1 MMSRGELAGKRGAS
15 LSFSLSRR
23 YQRQGLMKEAL
34 RAVIHEL
41 FQAEGLDYLHRG
53 HFDFNLPS
61 AKLQEKLGFTRLAA
75 RTFRRE
81 GENAYG
87 GNYPV
92 EPLRG
97 IGAPG
102 RRPGA
107 LLPIYIPHFVPFF
120 AHKRRNSFVFNTT
133 VIYLSHHLPGRE
145 RCENR
150 P

>member
-1 MMSRGELAGKRGAS
+1 MFFYEYAADPEMRRMMSRGELAGKRGAS

-75 RTFRRE
+75 RTFRRV
-81 GENAYG
+81 G
-87 GNYPV
+87 
-92 EPLRG
+92 
-97 IGAPG
+97 
-102 RRPGA
+102 
-107 LLPIYIPHFVPFF
+107 
-120 AHKRRNSFVFNTT
+120 
-133 VIYLSHHLPGRE
+133 
-145 RCENR
+145 
-150 P
+150 

>member
-15 LSFSLSRR
+15 LAVSLSRR

-97 IGAPG
+97 IGAP
-102 RRPGA
+102 RPRAGA
-107 LLPIYIPHFVPFF
+107 PLTKYIPPFVAIFYPK
-120 AHKRRNSFVFNTT
+120 KR
-133 VIYLSHHLPGRE
+133 H
-145 RCENR
+145 
-150 P
+150 